1 MRPDEGRLVERRA
14 LGRTGLMVSPLALG
28 TVKFG
33 RSEGVKY
40 PHPVRIPTDEEAAAL
55 IARAEELGINLIDTA
70 PAYGTSEERLGLLLT
85 GRRDRWVVCT
95 KVGEEFVGG
104 ISRFDFSAGAVTA
117 SVERS
122 LRRLRTDVIDV
133 VLLHSDGLIE
143 ADPREPMEALALLK
157 EAGKVRAIGASTK
170 TAAGG
175 LLAAAACDVVML
187 TLNPGH
193 AEDLPA
199 IAAAKGRGA
208 GVLVKKAFGSG
219 HLAMEEASRRA
230 CLRLALGTPGVSS
243 VVTGTA
249 SIPHLEANVAAAIA

>member
-1 MRPDEGRLVERRA
+1 MGPDEARPVERRP
-14 LGRTGLMVSPLALG
+14 LGRTGLAVSALGLG
-28 TVKFG
+28 TVKLG

-40 PHPVRIPTDEEAAAL
+40 PHPVRIPGDEEAAAL

-70 PAYGTSEERLGLLLT
+70 PAYGSSEERLGSLLA

-95 KVGEEFVGG
+95 KVGEEFVDGV
-104 ISRFDFSAGAVTA
+104 SRFDFSAGAVTA
-117 SVERS
+117 SVHRS
-122 LRRLRTDVIDV
+122 LRRLRTDVLDV

-143 ADPREPMEALALLK
+143 ADPREPMEALARLK
-157 EAGKVRAIGASTK
+157 EAGKVRAVGASTK

-175 LLAAAACDVVML
+175 LLAAATCDVVML

-199 IAAAKGRGA
+199 IAAAKDRRA

-219 HLAMEEASRRA
+219 HLALEESSRRA
-230 CLRLALGTPGVSS
+230 CLRLALSTPGVSS
-243 VVTGTA
+243 VITGTA
-249 SIPHLEANVAAAIA
+249 SIPHLEANVAASRL